1 MLEVVP
7 RRCSL
12 KKLILKFT
20 QNLRENTCAT
30 VSFSIKLQIS
40 AGNFIKKETLTRVFS
55 CEFCEFFKNTV
66 FRRTTTVAASE
77 MRIRKILSNTWDFVF
92 FQNMK
97 AANYFCKKLHLRCLT
112 EFGYASEMM
121 FIWRLLRNSFLHC
134 SQKDTNDELQFSV
147 QLNLQKDFIVYILSG
162 ILSIFRTDIF

>member
-20 QNLRENTCAT
+20 QNSRVNTCAT

-55 CEFCEFFKNTV
+55 CEFCEFFKNTF
-66 FRRTTTVAASE
+66 FRRTPTVAASE
-77 MRIRKILSNTWDFVF
+77 KRIRNPVK
-92 FQNMK
+92 
-97 AANYFCKKLHLRCLT
+97 HLRFC
-112 EFGYASEMM
+112 F
-121 FIWRLLRNSFLHC
+121 FP
-134 SQKDTNDELQFSV
+134 DTNLDTPLRWCLYDAFW
-147 QLNLQKDFIVYILSG
+147 KIAFFIVLKKIQMMNFSLAFS
-162 ILSIFRTDIF
+162 